1 MKFKWQFNRG
11 KKNNHHDGLSEP
23 ALVMTS
29 FKMTRRHS
37 TQGRINRM
45 GFMGICENQINEFK
59 DLQYLYM

>member
-1 MKFKWQFNRG
+1 MKFKWQFNRE
-11 KKNNHHDGLSEP
+11 KKTNHHDGLSEP

-45 GFMGICENQINEFK
+45 GFYGN
-59 DLQYLYM
+59 L